1 MPNCPMQA
9 VVRTKLFDIIA
20 DPRENEYVAQ
30 RKALTFVDK

>member
-9 VVRTKLFDIIA
+9 VVRTKLVDIIA
-20 DPRENEYVAQ
+20 DLRENEYVAQ